1 MSRQDLFDYVMNT
14 PHNTNPAILKQK
26 IKDISGASSWNDL
39 KDKPFYVEENR
50 TLVVEGVPDSEQG
63 YYFDLN
69 NQLEEGKEYTY
80 IIDGIEYTGTAF
92 WDDTDAALV
101 VYLDCGGDYIA
112 KVGLDYIQLNGFD
125 ATVSHKIEILNV
137 VVHKL
142 DAKYLP
148 DPFWIE
154 EKRTLVV
161 EGVPDNGN
169 YNVQTTLV
177 EGEEY
182 TYIIDG
188 VEYTGKCFYDEPDRC
203 VYLPDSMNTVAI
215 VYEYGISMRK
225 EEDQDV
231 FHKIER
237 AEKVYHTHHDFMI
250 IYKVND
256 DTGERDEA
264 KIVVGD
270 YATAKAKILKGLQ
283 ATAYVCGTWY
293 GDGWQEIGNYI
304 YELYYGQEDGD
315 EYLALCDWDLAIHPD
330 NTID

>member
-148 DPFWIE
+148 DPFWVE
-154 EKRTLVV
+154 EKRILVV
-161 EGVPDNGN
+161 EGVPDGD
-169 YNVQTTLV
+169 YNVRTQIEV
-177 EGEEY
+177 GKEY
-182 TYIIDG
+182 TYFIDG
-188 VEYTGKCFYDEPDRC
+188 VEYTGTGWYDSPDYRIDFYNAMGEEIC
-203 VYLPDSMNTVAI
+203 V

-225 EEDQDV
+225 DPDA

-237 AEKVYHTHHDFMI
+237 VEKVYHTHHDFMI

-256 DTGERDEA
+256 DTGEDEEV
-264 KIVVGD
+264 KVVVGD
-270 YATAKAKILKGLQ
+270 FATAKAKILKGLQ
-283 ATAYVCGTWY
+283 ATAYVCETYY

-304 YELYYGQEDGD
+304 YELCYGQKDGD
-315 EYLALCDWDLAIHPD
+315 EYLALSNWNLTIRPD